1 MTYFDWKYYKEL
13 FDWEQGAREGSAR
26 VYSGGGD

>member
-13 FDWEQGAREGSAR
+13 FDWEQGAREGSGR
-26 VYSGGGD
+26 VYSGGD